1 MVHALEE
8 SWRIL
13 APGGQLV
20 DIRPLTSNPPLEVI
34 FNEEINIAGQVDD
47 SVDTPSDI
55 AANEA
60 VKEVVN
66 RGIFLRQ
73 QEERFE
79 FAYYWDKLE
88 DMEAY
93 IEDQWSDWVN
103 LPQEVSVKA
112 RRLTK
117 DFVGNV
123 QYRVQ
128 VDMLISRYK
137 KQVEV

>member
-8 SWRIL
+8 SWRVL

-34 FNEEINIAGQVDD
+34 FNEEISIAGQVDD

-66 RGIFLRQ
+66 RGIFLKQ

-88 DMEAY
+88 DMEVY

-103 LPQEVSVKA
+103 LPQEVSGKA

-117 DFVGNV
+117 DFDGNV
-123 QYRVQ
+123 RYRVQ

-137 KQVEV
+137 KQTEV

>member
-8 SWRIL
+8 SWRVL

-34 FNEEINIAGQVDD
+34 FNEEISIAGQVDD

-66 RGIFLRQ
+66 RGIFLKQ

-117 DFVGNV
+117 DFAGNV

>member
-8 SWRIL
+8 SWRVL

-34 FNEEINIAGQVDD
+34 FNEEISIAGQVDD
-47 SVDTPSDI
+47 SVDAPSDI

-60 VKEVVN
+60 VKEIVN
-66 RGIFLRQ
+66 RGIFLKQ

-103 LPQEVSVKA
+103 LPQEVSAKA

-117 DFVGNV
+117 DFAGNV

>member
-34 FNEEINIAGQVDD
+34 YNEEISIAGQVDD

-60 VKEVVN
+60 AKEVVN

-103 LPQEVSVKA
+103 LPQEVSAKA

-117 DFVGNV
+117 DFAGNV

>member
-8 SWRIL
+8 SWRVL

-34 FNEEINIAGQVDD
+34 FNEEISIAGQVDD

-66 RGIFLRQ
+66 RGIFLKQ

-103 LPQEVSVKA
+103 LPQEVSGKA

-117 DFVGNV
+117 DFDGNV
-123 QYRVQ
+123 RYRVQ

-137 KQVEV
+137 KQTEV

>member
-8 SWRIL
+8 SWRVL

-34 FNEEINIAGQVDD
+34 FNEEISIAGQVDD

-66 RGIFLRQ
+66 RGIFLKQ

-103 LPQEVSVKA
+103 LPQEVSGKA

-117 DFVGNV
+117 DFAGNV